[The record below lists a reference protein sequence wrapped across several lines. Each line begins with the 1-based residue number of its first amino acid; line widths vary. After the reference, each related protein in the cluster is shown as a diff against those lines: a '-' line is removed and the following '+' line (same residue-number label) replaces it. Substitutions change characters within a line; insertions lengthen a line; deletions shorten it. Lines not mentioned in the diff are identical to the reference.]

1 MPKKNKKKNS
11 LPNTIDLGGQEL
23 VRDDKNRTLVRKVD
37 GEKFRLAF
45 YGTDRHLEKLYNSIL
60 DNYYARGLLDIKD
73 KDINNR
79 RYWAGNRFEK
89 ICHRAGLNTKVTA
102 RMEEYI
108 GGSKEEFVHRN
119 IDAHSEFHIV
129 IKEIGTFKTRPVWDI
144 LWKVIVAN
152 KPARERMGEFR
163 DALDKLILY
172 FDM

>member
-23 VRDDKNRTLVRKVD
+23 VLDDKNRTLVRKVD

-60 DNYYARGLLDIKD
+60 ENYYYRNLLDLKD
-73 KDINNR
+73 RDINSR
-79 RYWAGNRFEK
+79 RYWAGTRFEK
-89 ICHRAGLNTKVTA
+89 ICHRAGLNQKITA
-102 RMEEYI
+102 RLEEYI
-108 GGSKEEFVHRN
+108 GGTKDEFIHRN